1 MSQYMLYKDQPIAV
15 GDTVRVHQEILEGD
29 KKRVQVF
36 EGLIIAIKNRGLGQT
51 FTVRKIATGGIGVE
65 KIMPVHM
72 PSIQKI
78 ELKRKGNVHRAKLY
92 FLRDRIG
99 KSATKVKEKTAD
111 VKPAEPVKPKVRA
124 KS

>member
-111 VKPAEPVKPKVRA
+111 VKPVEPVKPKVRA